1 MKKILFNEDLD
12 FAFFTDIISNL
23 DYFNT
28 EINKLRKDTIIVFDE
43 ELLLNYSQFINTYYN
58 SLNYIEKKFLE
69 TYFNQCKLFTTYL
82 IYILFHEM
90 SFIDINIFSFKSFL
104 NAYFDEEIS
113 NEISKKGLY
122 LIIKNKDS
130 NLNKNIDI
138 NKTASLIIS
147 ILNDNDILLSFRN
160 EIMKFKEMF
169 KSNLVNKDLEYIN
182 YDLKNI
188 QLSADNDEESFL
200 KRISPFYENT
210 NIKTFQP
217 YYSYY
222 CPFNHSLHINSK
234 AFIFGDFI
242 LRKNDVDDKK
252 YLLLLN
258 KYLSFPKRYQIIKL
272 LSKRK
277 YYSNELAKELNL
289 SAATMNYHIN
299 KLYDLGLI
307 IIEEG
312 KQNILYLELNKK
324 RLNYLLDLMKEDL
337 LNN

>member
-12 FAFFTDIISNL
+12 FTLFTDIISNL

-28 EINKLRKDTIIVFDE
+28 EINKLRKDTILVFDE
-43 ELLLNYSQFINTYYN
+43 ELLLNYLKFIKTYYN
-58 SLNYIEKKFLE
+58 NLNYIEKKFLE
-69 TYFNQCKLFTTYL
+69 TYFNQCKLFSTYL

-90 SFIDINIFSFKSFL
+90 HFIDINIFSFRNFL
-104 NAYFDEEIS
+104 NSYFDEEIS

-122 LIIKNKDS
+122 LIIKTKDS
-130 NLNKNIDI
+130 TLTKNVDI
-138 NKTASLIIS
+138 HKTVNLIIS

-169 KSNLVNKDLEYIN
+169 KTNLVNKDLNHIN
-182 YDLKNI
+182 FDLKKI
-188 QLSADNDEESFL
+188 QLSADNNEDTFL

-222 CPFNHSLHINSK
+222 CPFIHSLNINSK

-242 LRKNDVDDKK
+242 LKKNNEDDKK
-252 YLLLLN
+252 YLLLLT
-258 KYLSFPKRYQIIKL
+258 KYLSVPKRYQIIKL

-324 RLNYLLDLMKEDL
+324 RLNFLLDQMKDDL

>member
-1 MKKILFNEDLD
+1 
-12 FAFFTDIISNL
+12 
-23 DYFNT
+23 
-28 EINKLRKDTIIVFDE
+28 
-43 ELLLNYSQFINTYYN
+43 
-58 SLNYIEKKFLE
+58 
-69 TYFNQCKLFTTYL
+69 
-82 IYILFHEM
+82 
-90 SFIDINIFSFKSFL
+90 
-104 NAYFDEEIS
+104 
-113 NEISKKGLY
+113 
-122 LIIKNKDS
+122 
-130 NLNKNIDI
+130 
-138 NKTASLIIS
+138 
-147 ILNDNDILLSFRN
+147 
-160 EIMKFKEMF
+160 MF
-169 KSNLVNKDLEYIN
+169 KINLVNKDIEYIK

-188 QLSADNDEESFL
+188 QISADNDEESFL
-200 KRISPFYENT
+200 KLISPFYENT
-210 NIKTFQP
+210 KIKVFQP

-222 CPFNHSLHINSK
+222 CPFIHSLHINSK

-242 LRKNDVDDKK
+242 LQKSEKDDKK

-258 KYLSFPKRYQIIKL
+258 KFLSVPKRYQIIKL

-324 RLNYLLDLMKEDL
+324 RLNFLLDKMKDDL